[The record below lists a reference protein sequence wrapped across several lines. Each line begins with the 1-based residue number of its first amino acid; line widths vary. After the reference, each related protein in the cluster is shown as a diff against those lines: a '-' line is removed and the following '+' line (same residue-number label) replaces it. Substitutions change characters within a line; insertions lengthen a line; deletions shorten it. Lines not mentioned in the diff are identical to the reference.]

1 MSKYRKLTSHL
12 ASLGNARWVARFSE
26 IEAILGYPLPK
37 SAYTYPAWWS
47 NQADNGHSQS
57 ASWQSIG
64 WRTAELNLANQQVTF
79 FCQEPD
85 QDRPRATRVTS
96 PKSHNDGL
104 TIAEAKAGLSIHFG
118 VAPESVVITI
128 KG

>member
-1 MSKYRKLTSHL
+1 MSKYTKATSHL
-12 ASLGNARWVARFSE
+12 ASSATRWVRAIQW

-37 SAYTYPAWWS
+37 VLTLILLGGPIKPTTGIRKA
-47 NQADNGHSQS
+47 